1 MHPSVYPAFHLLS
14 PRLEG
19 HVDCMYADIKGL
31 ITCAVGCLIDPIQM
45 ATDIHWTLEDGSP
58 ADTAQ
63 VRADWHLLKDNAGH
77 YAKLHWKYAR
87 AATKVRLTEQAI
99 NDIVDKRLSANEA
112 VIRKTFPEFDTFP
125 ADAQLAIFSISWAI
139 GAAFHIKFT
148 NLANAI
154 RAQDWTV
161 AVGTCKIRDDNN
173 PGVTPRNKINYLC
186 FANAQIS
193 KDRGLDPAVLFWPAS
208 AMGETST
215 TVPPNAAINAV
226 ADLKAAA
233 NKALGMTDV
242 VGLPGEN
249 LREFEADDPPDSEPP
264 NVA

>member
-19 HVDCMYADIKGL
+19 KCDCMYLDILGL
-31 ITCAVGCLIDPIQM
+31 ATCAVGCLIDPIQM
-45 ATDIHWTLEDGSP
+45 ALDIPWTLDDGSP
-58 ADTAQ
+58 ADKDQ
-63 VRADWHLLKDNAGH
+63 VRADWHLLKNNAGH
-77 YAKLHWKYAR
+77 YSKLHWKFAR

-99 NDIVDKRLSANEA
+99 NDLVDKRLNANEA
-112 VIRKTFPEFDTFP
+112 VLRKAFPDFETYP
-125 ADAQLAIFSISWAI
+125 ADAQLAMASISWAV

-148 NLANAI
+148 NLAQAI
-154 RAQDWTV
+154 HAQNWAV
-161 AVGTCKIRDDNN
+161 AVGTCKIREDNN
-173 PGVTPRNKINYLC
+173 PGIRPRNAINYLC
-186 FANAQIS
+186 FANAQVS

-215 TVPPNAAINAV
+215 TIPPNDAINAV

-242 VGLPGEN
+242 VGRSGAN
-249 LREFEADDPPDSEPP
+249 LHEFESDEPPDSVPP
-264 NVA
+264 DIA